1 MLYIHKLT
9 DLNMRSAETESVYL
23 LRDLKQKFTMPLGYP
38 QFSEFLND
46 AHVSETDLAM
56 ISQALEVLPSTIAQ
70 LMMIYESNNQNLEM
84 INVERSI
91 NILKALRGYLQSN
104 LDYALTLRDSLEL
117 NLKKLVSTLNI
128 VPKAQ
133 SHEAK
138 LALNTDISN
147 VFEFLLRNQQFFFNC
162 SDLVEEGAL
171 SSIKG
176 LNESYMH
183 GFLYHLGIE
192 EELKKINANEI
203 EAKVPKEICEAINTI
218 KKNVA
223 MIKEASERAYNINK
237 RIVDLSV
244 FLYTFVK
251 WANGK

>member
-1 MLYIHKLT
+1 MPSRPKEFSIRGSSDCINYQEIYKTSTPLYKQGWFKDFFSETPVKCVMLYIT
-9 DLNMRSAETESVYL
+9 A
-23 LRDLKQKFTMPLGYP
+23 
-38 QFSEFLND
+38 SEN
-46 AHVSETDLAM
+46 
-56 ISQALEVLPSTIAQ
+56 
-70 LMMIYESNNQNLEM
+70 
-84 INVERSI
+84 
-91 NILKALRGYLQSN
+91 N

-117 NLKKLVSTLNI
+117 NLKKLVSTLNV

-138 LALNTDISN
+138 IALNTDISN

-218 KKNVA
+218 KTNVA
-223 MIKEASERAYNINK
+223 LIKEASERAYNINK